1 MSREAY
7 IRRQREEH
15 GRKAVAVL
23 PIHYPKELLTA
34 LDLLAVE
41 VWGPPGAPRGDAAGR
56 IQAYVCAVVRN
67 ALAFLASGGADA
79 VDAAL
84 FPHTCDSIQQLA
96 TLAADFGGWGKPTLT
111 FLHPKDHGRPSARR
125 FLAEELRAL
134 ASRLE
139 EVAGRRLDPER
150 LAAAIR
156 LHREIDAH
164 RAALLDGRATLP
176 LDDRELYALLR
187 RGEWLWPAEHLAE
200 LAAARTRLGTGS
212 PPAGVPVLV
221 TGYVPEPMSLF
232 DSLESAG
239 AFVVVDDYAAVGRRL
254 QPRPPARVPV
264 LVTGYVPEP
273 AATLEILNGAG
284 AFVAADDYAAVGRR
298 VVRDGNGPLPLDDP
312 WQALVDRTLAAPP
325 CPTRSTDQEAR
336 MRHLAA
342 LAERSGA
349 RGVVVHVVKFCE
361 PELFDVPAIRRTFA
375 DRGTPLLYLEGELE
389 RQLSGQTVTRLEAFV
404 EMIAGA
410 GGAA

>member
-1 MSREAY
+1 MAREPY
-7 IRRQREEH
+7 IQRQRTEH

-23 PIHYPKELLTA
+23 PILYPKELLTA

-41 VWGPPGAPRGDAAGR
+41 IWGPPGPPRGDAAGR
-56 IQAYVCAVVRN
+56 IQTYVCAVVRN

-96 TLAADFGGWGKPTLT
+96 TLAADFGGWGKPALT
-111 FLHPKDHGRPSARR
+111 FLHPKGLARPSAHR
-125 FLAEELRAL
+125 FLADELHAL
-134 ASRLE
+134 AAKLE
-139 EVAGRRLDPER
+139 ALAGRRLEPGR

-156 LHREIDAH
+156 LHREIDRH
-164 RAALLDGRATLP
+164 RAALLDGRASLP

-187 RGEWLWPAEHLAE
+187 RGEWLWPEDHLAE
-200 LAAARTRLGTGS
+200 LRAAQARLGTG
-212 PPAGVPVLV
+212 A
-221 TGYVPEPMSLF
+221 
-232 DSLESAG
+232 
-239 AFVVVDDYAAVGRRL
+239 
-254 QPRPPARVPV
+254 PPARVPV

-273 AATLEILNGAG
+273 IASLEVLNAAG

-298 VVRDGNGPLPLDDP
+298 VLREPDAPIADP
-312 WQALVDRTLAAPP
+312 WEALAERYAAAPP
-325 CPTRSTDQEAR
+325 CPTRSTDQAAR
-336 MRHLAA
+336 MRHLEA
-342 LAERSGA
+342 LADRSGA

-375 DRGTPLLYLEGELE
+375 ARGVPLLYLEGELE
-389 RQLSGQTVTRLEAFV
+389 RQLSGQTTTRIEAFA
-404 EMIAGA
+404 EMLGGA

>member
-1 MSREAY
+1 MAREPY
-7 IRRQREEH
+7 IRRQRAEH

-23 PIHYPKELLTA
+23 PILYPKELLTA

-41 VWGPPGAPRGDAAGR
+41 LWGPPGPPRGDDAGR
-56 IQAYVCAVVRN
+56 IQSYVCAVARN

-96 TLAADFGGWGKPTLT
+96 TLAADFGGWTKPALT
-111 FLHPKDHGRPSARR
+111 FLHPKGLARPSARR
-125 FLAEELRAL
+125 FVAEELRAL
-134 ASRLE
+134 AGKLE
-139 EVAGRRLDPER
+139 AVAGRRLEPAR

-164 RAALLDGRATLP
+164 RAALLDGRASLP

-187 RGEWLWPAEHLAE
+187 RGEWLWPEEHLAE
-200 LAAARTRLGTGS
+200 LRAARAKLGTG
-212 PPAGVPVLV
+212 A
-221 TGYVPEPMSLF
+221 
-232 DSLESAG
+232 
-239 AFVVVDDYAAVGRRL
+239 
-254 QPRPPARVPV
+254 PRPRVPV

-273 AATLEILNGAG
+273 IATLEVLNGAG

-298 VVRDGNGPLPLDDP
+298 VVREPDAAIGDA
-312 WQALVDRTLAAPP
+312 WEALVERYAAGPP
-325 CPTRSTDQEAR
+325 CPTRGTDQDAR
-336 MRHLAA
+336 MRHLEA
-342 LAERSGA
+342 LLERSGA

-375 DRGTPLLYLEGELE
+375 ARGVPLLHLEGELE
-389 RQLSGQTVTRLEAFV
+389 RQLSGQTVTRIEAFA
-404 EMIAGA
+404 EMLGGGAGA
-410 GGAA
+410 A

>member
-1 MSREAY
+1 MTREPY
-7 IRRQREEH
+7 IARQRTEQ

-41 VWGPPGAPRGDAAGR
+41 VWGPPGPPRGDAAGR
-56 IQAYVCAVVRN
+56 IQTYVCAVVRN
-67 ALAFLASGGADA
+67 ALAFLASGGADC

-96 TLAADFGGWGKPTLT
+96 TLAADFGGWTKPALT
-111 FLHPKDHGRPSARR
+111 FLHPKGPARPSVRR
-125 FLAEELRAL
+125 FVSEELRAL
-134 ASRLE
+134 AAKLE
-139 EVAGRRLDPER
+139 AVAGRRLEPGR
-150 LAAAIR
+150 LVAAIR

-164 RAALLDGRATLP
+164 RAALLDGRAALP

-187 RGEWLWPAEHLAE
+187 RGEWLWPEDHLAE
-200 LAAARTRLGTGS
+200 LRAARARLGTGA

-221 TGYVPEPMSLF
+221 TGYVPEPI
-232 DSLESAG
+232 
-239 AFVVVDDYAAVGRRL
+239 
-254 QPRPPARVPV
+254 
-264 LVTGYVPEP
+264 
-273 AATLEILNGAG
+273 ATLEILNGAG

-298 VVRDGNGPLPLDDP
+298 VVRGADGPVGDP
-312 WQALVDRTLAAPP
+312 WEALVDRWAGAPP
-325 CPTRSTDQEAR
+325 CPTRATDQGAR
-336 MRHLAA
+336 MRHLET
-342 LAERSGA
+342 LAEKSGA

-375 DRGTPLLYLEGELE
+375 ARGLPLLYLEGELE
-389 RQLSGQTVTRLEAFV
+389 RQLSAQAVTRIEAFA
-404 EMIAGA
+404 ELLGGA